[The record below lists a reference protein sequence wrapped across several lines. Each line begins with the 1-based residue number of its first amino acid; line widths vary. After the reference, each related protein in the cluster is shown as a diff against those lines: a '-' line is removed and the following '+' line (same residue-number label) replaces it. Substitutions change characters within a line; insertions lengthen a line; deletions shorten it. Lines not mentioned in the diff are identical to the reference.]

1 MKTRSG
7 ALAPVGSA
15 CLEKVI
21 SCLDKVRSSGRNRW
35 MARCPAHEDR
45 SPSLAITETSDGV
58 VLLKCFAG
66 CTAHEIVNAIG
77 LEMRDLFPGS
87 TPARSGP
94 SRKAVEHEQMIYRIG
109 KALSDQGRLAGDDLQ
124 RFELAKQRLGVA

>member
-1 MKTRSG
+1 MNNKNG
-7 ALAPVGSA
+7 ALAPAGSA
-15 CLEKVI
+15 CLEKVL

-35 MARCPAHEDR
+35 TACCPAHKDK
-45 SPSLAITETSDGV
+45 SPSLAITETSNGV

-66 CTAHEIVNAIG
+66 CTAQQIVTAIG
-77 LEMRDLFPGS
+77 LNMRDLFPGS
-87 TPARSGP
+87 APARSGP

-109 KALSDQGRLAGDDLQ
+109 KTLFDQGKLAGDDLQ

>member
-1 MKTRSG
+1 METRSG
-7 ALAPVGSA
+7 ALAPVGAA

-21 SCLDKVRSSGRNRW
+21 RCLDKVRSSGRNRW

-66 CTAHEIVNAIG
+66 CTAHQIVNAIG

>member
-1 MKTRSG
+1 M
-7 ALAPVGSA
+7 
-15 CLEKVI
+15 
-21 SCLDKVRSSGRNRW
+21 
-35 MARCPAHEDR
+35 
-45 SPSLAITETSDGV
+45 AITETSDGV

-66 CTAHEIVNAIG
+66 CTAHQIVNAIG